1 MNDIRSVNQEGVTP
15 METTRYRYA
24 EIDSQAVRESVHN
37 PRRHFDE
44 AKLKELADNIG
55 QVGILTPL
63 IVRPDPDSTPKA
75 PRYEI
80 AAGHR
85 RYRAAKLA
93 KLSVLPCLV
102 REMSDQEFMEV
113 LNIENLQREGLHPL
127 DEAKGYEMLLAAPY
141 KMSVERIAEKVGR
154 SDKYV
159 YDRVKLL
166 QLNKEARG
174 LFWAGQIEAGH
185 AILLA
190 RLTPEQQAQVIGT
203 KANTYQDGGLL
214 QVSHDLYAEDD
225 GRDEP
230 DYKAVSV
237 RELESWIKRHIR
249 FNATKAD
256 SFLFPETVEKVT
268 EATEG
273 KKKIIEITREYLA
286 SDEVRQAG
294 DTRVYGERAW
304 KRADGQ
310 EGSKTCERSV
320 LGVIASGHGQ
330 GQAFQV
336 CINKDRCTVHWGA
349 EIKAREKRAKATPEE
364 RAQVDASRE
373 AQQKKQQE
381 DYEREQRKRAE
392 WTKLLPAI
400 MTVVEFKLKTISTKA
415 TGPLADLLIE
425 PLSGWGRAKTSL
437 KRGTTADDLIRY
449 LAALAIG
456 NQVRQWDAYEKFPK
470 VAKALGIDLS
480 SVLPAKPVQ
489 TSAEDAEEEEVR
501 RENRRG
507 NAKGQAIEKRRGKK
521 GKAA

>member
-1 MNDIRSVNQEGVTP
+1 MNDIRSVNREGGTP
-15 METTRYRYA
+15 MDTTRYRYC
-24 EIDSQAVRESVHN
+24 ELDIESVRESAHN
-37 PRRHFDE
+37 PRRHFDD

-63 IVRPDPDSTPKA
+63 IVRPDPASTPKQ

-85 RYRAAKLA
+85 RYRAAKMA
-93 KLSVLPCLV
+93 KVSLLPCLV
-102 REMSDQEFMEV
+102 REMSDQDFMEV

-127 DEAKGYEMLLAAPY
+127 DEAKGYEMLMAAPY
-141 KMSVERIAEKVGR
+141 KMCVDRIAEKVGR
-154 SDKYV
+154 SVKYV

-190 RLTPEQQAQVIGT
+190 RLTHEQQAQVIGT
-203 KANTYQDGGLL
+203 KANAYQDGGLL
-214 QVSHDLYAEDD
+214 QLSHDLYAEDD

-256 SFLFPETVEKVT
+256 SFLFPETVAQVT
-268 EATEG
+268 AATES

-286 SDEVRQAG
+286 SGEVRHAG
-294 DTRVYGERAW
+294 TSRVFGEQAW

-330 GQAFQV
+330 GEAFQV
-336 CINKDRCTVHWGA
+336 CINKDRCTVHWGDV
-349 EIKAREKRAKATPEE
+349 IKAREKRAKATPEE
-364 RAQVDASRE
+364 RAKVDAQQE
-373 AQQKKQQE
+373 AAQKKRE
-381 DYEREQRKRAE
+381 EAYELERRKRAE
-392 WTKLLPAI
+392 WTTLLPAI
-400 MTVVEFKLKTISTKA
+400 MTVVESQLKTISTKT
-415 TGPLADLLIE
+415 TGPLADLLIKA
-425 PLSGWGRAKTSL
+425 LSHWQRAGTSL
-437 KRGTTADDLIRY
+437 KRGTSEADLIRY
-449 LAALAIG
+449 LAALALG
-456 NQVRQWDAYEKFPK
+456 NKCRDYDAYQQFPK
-470 VAKALGIDLS
+470 LAKTLGINLS
-480 SVLPAKPVQ
+480 SVLRAKPVQ
-489 TSAEDAEEEEVR
+489 ASAQDAEDEEVR

-507 NAKGQAIEKRRGKK
+507 NAKGRAIEKRRAKK
-521 GKAA
+521 GRAA

>member
-1 MNDIRSVNQEGVTP
+1 MNDVQKTIQEGVTP
-15 METTRYRYA
+15 MDTTRYRYA

-154 SDKYV
+154 SVKYV

-190 RLTPEQQAQVIGT
+190 RLTHEQQAQVIGT
-203 KANTYQDGGLL
+203 KADAYQDGGLL
-214 QVSHDLYAEDD
+214 QLSHDLYAEDD
-225 GRDEP
+225 GRDEE
-230 DYKAVSV
+230 YKAVSV

-249 FNATKAD
+249 FNATTAD

-268 EATEG
+268 EATES

-304 KRADGQ
+304 KRADGR
-310 EGSKTCERSV
+310 EGSKPCERSV

-349 EIKAREKRAKATPEE
+349 EIKAREKRAKA
-364 RAQVDASRE
+364 DASRE

-381 DYEREQRKRAE
+381 EYEREQRKRAE
-392 WTKLLPAI
+392 WTKLSPAI
-400 MTVVEFKLKTISTKA
+400 MTVVESKLKTISTKA
-415 TGPLADLLIE
+415 TGPLADLLIK

-456 NQVRQWDAYEKFPK
+456 NQVREWNAYETFPK

-489 TSAEDAEEEEVR
+489 TSAQDAADAEVR

-507 NAKGQAIEKRRGKK
+507 VAKGRAIEKRRAKK

>member
-1 MNDIRSVNQEGVTP
+1 MSLAVDHGNHSSHAT
-15 METTRYRYA
+15 RYA
-24 EIDSQAVRESVHN
+24 ELNIESVRESAHN
-37 PRRHFDE
+37 PRRHFDD
-44 AKLKELADNIG
+44 AKLKELADNIL
-55 QVGILTPL
+55 QVGILSPL
-63 IVRPDPDSTPKA
+63 LVRPDPDSTPKQ

-85 RYRAAKLA
+85 RYRAAKL
-93 KLSVLPCLV
+93 LSLAFVPCLV
-102 REMSDQEFMEV
+102 REMTDQEFMEL

-127 DEAKGYEMLLAAPY
+127 DEAKGYEVLMAAPY

-154 SDKYV
+154 SVKYV

-166 QLNKEARG
+166 QLNKDARG
-174 LFWAGQIEAGH
+174 LFWAGKIEAGH

-190 RLTPEQQAQVIGT
+190 RLTPADQAKAIGT
-203 KANTYQDGGLL
+203 KAADYEDGGLL
-214 QVSHDLYAEDD
+214 QLSHDLYAEDD

-249 FNATKAD
+249 FNAKEAD
-256 SFLFPETVEKVT
+256 SFLFPETVAKVT

-304 KRADGQ
+304 KRADGK
-310 EGSKTCERSV
+310 EDSKTCERSV

-330 GQAFQV
+330 GEAFQV

-364 RAQVDASRE
+364 RAKADVKQE
-373 AQQKKQQE
+373 AERKKQE
-381 DYEREQRKRAE
+381 EAYELERRKRAE
-392 WTKLLPAI
+392 WAKLEPAI
-400 MTVVEFKLKTISTKA
+400 MNVVESKLATISAKA
-415 TGPLADLLIE
+415 TGPLADLLIKA
-425 PLSGWGRAKTSL
+425 LSDWGRAKTSL
-437 KRGTTADDLIRY
+437 KRGTSEADLIRY
-449 LAALAIG
+449 LAALALG
-456 NQVRQWDAYEKFPK
+456 NKCRVYDAYQQFPK
-470 VAKALGIDLS
+470 LAKTLGIDLS
-480 SVLPAKPVQ
+480 SVLPAKHVQ
-489 TSAEDAEEEEVR
+489 ATPEKPK
-501 RENRRG
+501 
-507 NAKGQAIEKRRGKK
+507 AKKK